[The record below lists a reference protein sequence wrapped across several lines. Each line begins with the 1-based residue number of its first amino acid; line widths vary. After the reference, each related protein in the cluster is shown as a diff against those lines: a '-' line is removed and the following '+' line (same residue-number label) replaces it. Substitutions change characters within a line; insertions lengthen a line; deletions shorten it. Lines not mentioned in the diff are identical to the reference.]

1 MQRNQYNT
9 NNEAL
14 VCKVQE
20 GHEEYI
26 ALLWNNLQRYIK
38 TAAVKYYS
46 RFAERFRQYGIEAD
60 DLYQVGF
67 FALLNAIEAYNP
79 DKGYKFIAYLKYPL
93 KNQFNALMGIRSG
106 KVTKAG
112 KSISCSVSSST
123 LLSDDEDGGLTIE
136 DTIADDTAEF
146 VDGSLEKIYTKK
158 LREDLE
164 TALDNINPRQAAA
177 VRCVYFKE
185 PDKYNNHKSAK
196 YAYAAKGLEALRVSD
211 VLQEYKDD
219 IITTRA
225 YKGGNEWYSSV
236 EATIIMLER
245 MGYLRNGLAAH
256 SGH

>member
-9 NNEAL
+9 NNETL
-14 VCKVQE
+14 VCKIQA

-26 ALLWNNLQRYIK
+26 ALLWANLQRYIK
-38 TAAVKYYS
+38 AAAIKYYN
-46 RFAERFRQYGIEAD
+46 RFAERFRQYGVEVD

-79 DKGYKFIAYLKYPL
+79 DRGYKFTTYLTYPL
-93 KNQFNALMGIRSG
+93 KNQFNALMGVRGG

-225 YKGGNEWYSSV
+225 YRGGNEWYSSV